1 MHISWLP
8 NRLMPVTAR
17 LFINGRSQ
25 AVRLPKGFRFEGV
38 KEVSLEREG
47 EAIILRPV
55 PRRSIE
61 TLIASLSK
69 FENVPEREQPSHA
82 DQREAF

>member
-1 MHISWLP
+1 
-8 NRLMPVTAR
+8 MPITAR
-17 LFINGRSQ
+17 LFTNGRSQ

-38 KEVSLEREG
+38 REVSLEREG

-61 TLIASLSK
+61 TLMQSLSK
-69 FENVPEREQPSHA
+69 FENMPDRVQPTHA
-82 DQREAF
+82 DRREAF

>member
-8 NRLMPVTAR
+8 NCLMPVTAR
-17 LFINGRSQ
+17 LFTNGRSQ

-38 KEVSLEREG
+38 REVSLERDG

-55 PRRSIE
+55 ARRSIE
-61 TLIASLSK
+61 TLIESLSK
-69 FENVPEREQPSHA
+69 FENMPEREQPTHG
-82 DQREAF
+82 DRREAL

>member
-1 MHISWLP
+1 MAT
-8 NRLMPVTAR
+8 MPVTAR
-17 LFINGRSQ
+17 LFTNGRSQ

-38 KEVSLEREG
+38 REVSLEREG

-61 TLIASLSK
+61 TLIQSLSK
-69 FENVPEREQPSHA
+69 FEHLPERDQPSHT
-82 DQREAF
+82 DQRETL

>member
-1 MHISWLP
+1 
-8 NRLMPVTAR
+8 MPITAR
-17 LFINGRSQ
+17 LFTNGRSQ

-38 KEVSLEREG
+38 REVSLEREG

-61 TLIASLSK
+61 TLIQSLSK
-69 FENVPEREQPSHA
+69 FENMPDRDQPTHA
-82 DQREAF
+82 DRREAF

>member
-1 MHISWLP
+1 
-8 NRLMPVTAR
+8 MPITAR
-17 LFINGRSQ
+17 LFTNGRSQ

-38 KEVSLEREG
+38 REVSLEREG

-61 TLIASLSK
+61 TLIQSLSK
-69 FENVPEREQPSHA
+69 FENMPEREQTELA